1 MNLYEAMYILNPE
14 LDEETLK
21 KVVSVIE
28 TAIADNGGKIEDS
41 KTEGKK
47 QLAYPVQ
54 KKIQKN
60 HLLIDFSIEP
70 DKIDKLNNIFKLNEN
85 IFRVMITRKEAK
97 KTNKTKE
104 L

>member
-1 MNLYEAMYILNPE
+1 MNPYEAMYILDPD
-14 LDEETLK
+14 LDEEALK

-28 TAIADNGGKIEDS
+28 TTITDNDGKVEDL

-47 QLAYPVQ
+47 QLAYPVE
-54 KKIQKN
+54 KKMQKN
-60 HLLIDFSIEP
+60 HLLMDFSIEP

-97 KTNKTKE
+97 KTDKT
-104 L
+104 